1 MATSPKPPTDFTTI
15 LEQYKLPG
23 VDMASII
30 DARRKDIEAITQA
43 NRVAYEGMQMLV
55 QKQLD
60 IFNKT
65 IQQIQAEIPNAV
77 AGTEGFRTV
86 TQQSE
91 LVQQRLHT
99 AFKNMRE
106 MAEMAQKS
114 QSEALAVMTRRAD
127 QNIDAAKGLMRGT
140 GKLGR

>member
-77 AGTEGFRTV
+77 AGTEGGRTV

>member
-77 AGTEGFRTV
+77 AGTEGVRTV

>member
-77 AGTEGFRTV
+77 AGTEGARTV